1 MNLTD
6 ALSEMGSR
14 SSAVVFEVTTEMWG
28 APGYDEEHMARKDF
42 AAKVGPSIELVLE
55 HMATDAPLSEPNL
68 NHARAIGEAR
78 ALQGVPIDTVLHSWM
93 AVQRVLM
100 SRLLDYTD
108 QIPGGELADAAR
120 RLLALVEVLTWQS
133 IEAYRQTRG
142 DIATSYDGPTS
153 DLVAALA
160 GPDALSSGETVR
172 RAQVA
177 GARVNTEYVALAVGS
192 VSGLQGVLPA
202 QRLLHR
208 SLRGRYADRVLVGQ
222 VQEFAILLVP
232 TGGADEALDGYL
244 TTALKEP
251 SWPGRASVALG
262 MVAPSLVEVGD
273 SIRQALQAGEVAF
286 ALNNLD
292 RVVRFV
298 DVIPEVIALHNR
310 ELTDLLIAAKLGDL
324 TDRPELI
331 ETLNAYL
338 KNQLSVR
345 RTAAAM
351 HMHSNTVLYRLNKLR
366 TALGQEFSESNALV
380 DLGLALRA
388 YQMRSA

>member
-6 ALSEMGSR
+6 ALSEMRSR

-42 AAKVGPSIELVLE
+42 AAKVGPSVELVLE
-55 HMATDAPLSEPNL
+55 HMATDAPLSVLNL

-108 QIPGGELADAAR
+108 QVPGGELAEAAR
-120 RLLALVEVLTWQS
+120 RLLALIEVLTWQS

-232 TGGADEALDGYL
+232 TGGANEALDGYL
-244 TTALKEP
+244 ATALKES

-292 RVVRFV
+292 RIVRFV

-324 TDRPELI
+324 IDKPELI

-338 KNQLSVR
+338 RNQLSVR
-345 RTAAAM
+345 KTAAAM

-366 TALGQEFSESNALV
+366 AALGQEFSESNALV

-388 YQMRSA
+388 YQMRSD